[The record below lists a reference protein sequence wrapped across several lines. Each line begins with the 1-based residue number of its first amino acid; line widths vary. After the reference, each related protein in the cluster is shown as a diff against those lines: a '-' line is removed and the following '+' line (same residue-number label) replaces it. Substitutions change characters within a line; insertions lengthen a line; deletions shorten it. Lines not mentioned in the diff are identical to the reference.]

1 MAIILAREG
10 ASVVSA
16 ERGVEKGEETGEL
29 NRHEGGECF
38 FSRTDVS
45 MRQDVE
51 RLATEIAHTYGG
63 LDCAINNAAIEGQ
76 KGFLEWSEDE
86 WDAMVSINLKGVWLC
101 MRSEIPMMLGRG
113 GGAIVNI
120 SRSEEQTSELQS
132 LMRISYSAFCL

>member
-1 MAIILAREG
+1 MSRMLASVG
-10 ASVVSA
+10 ASVVIA
-16 ERGVEKGEETGEL
+16 ARGVEKGEDTSEL
-29 NRHEGGECF
+29 IRHEGGECF

-86 WDAMVSINLKGVWLC
+86 WDAMGSIHLKGVWLC
-101 MRSEIPMMLGRG
+101 MRSEIP
-113 GGAIVNI
+113 
-120 SRSEEQTSELQS
+120 
-132 LMRISYSAFCL
+132 